1 MGLTLGAKYID
12 DKTYLS
18 LQKNNIVP
26 SSYPLQPLD
35 NYVLKFKRNFDNY
48 QIFSRAQY
56 SEDERNI
63 NENILG
69 LQWTYDCFRFRLSV
83 ERASFFPFIDPDFDE
98 NSYFDLIYLTNTEV
112 KNNLSFEFE
121 LVGLTNILTPIDNII
136 NNGLFNLS
144 LIHI

>member
-1 MGLTLGAKYID
+1 M
-12 DKTYLS
+12 
-18 LQKNNIVP
+18 NI
-26 SSYPLQPLD
+26 Y
-35 NYVLKFKRNFDNY
+35 
-48 QIFSRAQY
+48 
-56 SEDERNI
+56 I

-136 NNGLFNLS
+136 NNGLFN
-144 LIHI
+144 